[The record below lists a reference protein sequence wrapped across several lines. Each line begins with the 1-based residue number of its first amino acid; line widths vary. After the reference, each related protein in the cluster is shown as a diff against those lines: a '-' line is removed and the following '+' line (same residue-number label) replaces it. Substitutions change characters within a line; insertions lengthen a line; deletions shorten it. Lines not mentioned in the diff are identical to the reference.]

1 MLVESISFGGVGRDS
16 GACNSCLGAESVLAG
31 GWRLSLLT
39 AVAVCSHHREALA
52 SPDVP
57 GITHILNGGGDCWY
71 PFFLFWGLTTGAL
84 WEGALKSIPLH
95 KGPFWMGIP
104 WILPASPPPPPQ
116 TTLTAP
122 RWVCHTGILC
132 FRPKS
137 SQRWPA
143 VRSQGGYEALSLC
156 SQASLLLYPQ
166 RGHCSLRSCR
176 GLYRADRQKTHPA
189 FWFVSE
195 SWRINNSLR
204 CQSLSAKIW
213 ILKWNL
219 RATTATVVG

>member
-1 MLVESISFGGVGRDS
+1 MGGRD
-16 GACNSCLGAESVLAG
+16 
-31 GWRLSLLT
+31 
-39 AVAVCSHHREALA
+39 
-52 SPDVP
+52 
-57 GITHILNGGGDCWY
+57 CWH
-71 PFFLFWGLTTGAL
+71 PFFPFWGLTTGAL

-104 WILPASPPPPPQ
+104 WILPASPPLHPKLPWPLHDGSA
-116 TTLTAP
+116 TLEFCVSGQSPA
-122 RWVCHTGILC
+122 RED
-132 FRPKS
+132 
-137 SQRWPA
+137 QRCA
-143 VRSQGGYEALSLC
+143 HREDMRLSRCALR
-156 SQASLLLYPQ
+156 LLYPQ